1 MKLGRHPREKLTR
14 FSIRKYHFGAAS
26 VAVASLLFF
35 GNGTVQAAENASATT
50 DGTHQTVA
58 GGGGDSSGDSGST
71 GNHNNTAT
79 TTNPTSEEAT
89 SKEAKKANVTEEAKK
104 VNVTDLKTAL
114 EELES
119 KVASITDEAKKAK
132 LNSVI
137 AEAKKVLADEN
148 ATQEQID
155 SQVTLVKDAVKSV
168 PEVAEKVDET
178 KPSEEDRSATAEA
191 SNREASTPAR
201 SARGIRGGTTEVQP
215 VDSEN
220 ATPKVEPATADKET
234 APKALPTYTN
244 GADNY
249 KLAEEIGNIIV
260 YMRKNGASEDAI
272 APIKSKY
279 DALNEKLGLADE
291 DGVLSAEDFATATAN
306 LTAARAAVEKFMEG
320 KVVVPGTER
329 SVEPNVLN
337 RTERAAERASGKG
350 IETTDYTSKKGYFFE
365 SGQNNSPYAKY
376 SYVFYSKGVVA
387 SAYYEGGDIP
397 EAYKKFHISARPTD
411 TGISWKIV
419 VNENHETLDANKV
432 YFTLPEGHNVKAGS
446 VTVQAFNKD
455 GRSVIERPS
464 VNSGDQIVEA
474 LSKAFTNIPDWHA
487 LHGAGLKN
495 VRKGTKDNTNAVP
508 MTTSSASNTGAKNFK
523 VNTLNLLGREST
535 QAIAGLTDRGF
546 YNRNVA
552 IETDKNMQRYSDE
565 KFAKIS
571 EKVRDVYTFELGPQ
585 DERSYVISFETTGSN
600 DMKNLTY
607 AGGLKY
613 VKGYNRILVNHWVAR
628 TDRETDNADKVRV
641 KARGN
646 GTFLVEE
653 NRYTAINYGNQ
664 PGLFG
669 GDTYA
674 ASVANNPKAAKGVII
689 TGDYREKKVDTTSY
703 LEFPGYSDPEKAKL
717 FANNLAGN
725 GSEGV
730 VYTWTVDGKEYDNNT
745 IARIIANRPGV
756 TDYMVKGWFKSDN
769 SSFTVPVTFVVKPK
783 KPNIRTDLTRRAG
796 VVTNVEVDNVYKG
809 ETVYLYKKEGNNLIP
824 VRDSSQRPISS
835 QAGENG
841 VATFENMKLEPGEY
855 VAKSSIEGAWK
866 DYNGNDQ
873 TEVVSDPSENKIATD
888 GAPPVVRMKGSAD
901 PLPDTRPGIMHQLY
915 TK

>member
-1 MKLGRHPREKLTR
+1 MKFGKYPGEKLTR

-35 GNGTVQAAENASATT
+35 GNGTVQAAENASAAT

-71 GNHNNTAT
+71 GNPNNTAT

-178 KPSEEDRSATAEA
+178 KPSEEDRSATAES
-191 SNREASTPAR
+191 SNREKPTPAR
-201 SARGIRGGTTEVQP
+201 SARGRRGRPTDVQP
-215 VDSEN
+215 ADSESTTLN
-220 ATPKVEPATADKET
+220 EEAGTANKET
-234 APKALPTYTN
+234 VPKQLPTYTN
-244 GADNY
+244 GAENY

-306 LTAARAAVEKFMEG
+306 LTAARDAVEKFMEG
-320 KVVVPGTER
+320 KVVVPSR
-329 SVEPNVLN
+329 PSLKPKALN

-350 IETTDYTSKKGYFFE
+350 IETTDYASKTGYFFE

-397 EAYKKFHISARPTD
+397 EAYKKFHITARPTD
-411 TGISWKIV
+411 TGIAWKIV

-432 YFTLPEGHNVKAGS
+432 YFTLPERHNVKAGS

-464 VNSGDQIVEA
+464 VSSGDQIVEA

-523 VNTLNLLGREST
+523 VNTLHLLGREST

-613 VKGYNRILVNHWVAR
+613 VKRI
-628 TDRETDNADKVRV
+628 
-641 KARGN
+641 
-646 GTFLVEE
+646 
-653 NRYTAINYGNQ
+653 
-664 PGLFG
+664 
-669 GDTYA
+669 
-674 ASVANNPKAAKGVII
+674 
-689 TGDYREKKVDTTSY
+689 
-703 LEFPGYSDPEKAKL
+703 
-717 FANNLAGN
+717 
-725 GSEGV
+725 
-730 VYTWTVDGKEYDNNT
+730 
-745 IARIIANRPGV
+745 
-756 TDYMVKGWFKSDN
+756 
-769 SSFTVPVTFVVKPK
+769 
-783 KPNIRTDLTRRAG
+783 
-796 VVTNVEVDNVYKG
+796 
-809 ETVYLYKKEGNNLIP
+809 
-824 VRDSSQRPISS
+824 
-835 QAGENG
+835 
-841 VATFENMKLEPGEY
+841 
-855 VAKSSIEGAWK
+855 
-866 DYNGNDQ
+866 
-873 TEVVSDPSENKIATD
+873 
-888 GAPPVVRMKGSAD
+888 
-901 PLPDTRPGIMHQLY
+901 
-915 TK
+915 